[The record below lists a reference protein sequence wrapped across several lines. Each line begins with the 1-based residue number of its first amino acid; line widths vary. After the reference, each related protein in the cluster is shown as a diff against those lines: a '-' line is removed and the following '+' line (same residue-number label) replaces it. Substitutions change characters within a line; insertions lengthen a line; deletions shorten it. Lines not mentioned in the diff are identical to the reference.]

1 MMSTEPRPR
10 SVEVAFWAWSV
21 AAVLLVAL
29 GILLITAQAP
39 FAFFRGAGIIGSF
52 AGLAIGYIA
61 GRTRRGDARFCR
73 AGVVLSMLLTVL
85 LAIFAVWLHGVAW
98 AVPGI
103 PLMVGAYAAIRPSAT
118 EWLETA
124 ESGTD
129 SA

>member
-1 MMSTEPRPR
+1 
-10 SVEVAFWAWSV
+10 VAFWAWSV

-29 GILLITAQAP
+29 GILLITAQA
-39 FAFFRGAGIIGSF
+39 F

-61 GRTRRGDARFCR
+61 ARTRRGDAQFCR

-85 LAIFAVWLHGVAW
+85 LVIFGVWLHGVAW
-98 AVPGI
+98 AAPGI